1 MDCPRPACPVG
12 IAAGIPPIVRHR
24 AKYPAQRSLQKNSDI
39 ASTLRREEL
48 LMCFKKQI
56 FQDKADFK
64 VTFTTA
70 KSLPLRQQG
79 SPGWRFNDWNRSIH
93 R

>member
-12 IAAGIPPIVRHR
+12 IAAGFRPSFVIVRNIPRNAHC
-24 AKYPAQRSLQKNSDI
+24 KKNSDI

-64 VTFTTA
+64 VTFTTP
-70 KSLPLRQQG
+70 KSLPL
-79 SPGWRFNDWNRSIH
+79 SPTRFTWLAV
-93 R
+93 